1 MAKAKVKAKAKPKAA
16 PQVKAK
22 AKHPQESPVIQAG
35 VIFIIVSA
43 IGITAYVFAT
53 YYR

>member
-1 MAKAKVKAKAKPKAA
+1 MAKAKAKVTAKAKPKTA
-16 PQVKAK
+16 PQVK
-22 AKHPQESPVIQAG
+22 AKHPQESPIIQAG

-43 IGITAYVFAT
+43 IGITAFVFAT